1 MANPHTNKTEKS
13 IGMIGLVG
21 PGGAGKSTAG
31 AILARRLGVSLIDL
45 DEEFIE
51 NVGDI
56 SLYIGDHGYDAYCER
71 NVNVY
76 LKATRLI
83 ESNAVLVLSS
93 GFMTYRSDIHPE
105 YKSCLQ
111 DIATGTLTFVLLPS
125 LDFEVCVAETVRRQ
139 RLRSF
144 ARSEQH
150 EEEVIRNRFSVY
162 ANIPAKKVETMC
174 TVEEVVDQLVN
185 EIAGASNGQ

>member
-1 MANPHTNKTEKS
+1 
-13 IGMIGLVG
+13 MIRLVG

-31 AILARRLGVSLIDL
+31 AILARRLGISLIDL
-45 DEEFIE
+45 DEVFIE

-56 SLYIGDHGYDAYCER
+56 SRHIGEHGYDVYCER

-76 LKATRLI
+76 LEVTRLI

-93 GFMTYRSDIHPE
+93 GFLTYSSDIHPE

-125 LDFEVCVAETVRRQ
+125 LEFEVCVAETVRRQ
-139 RLRSF
+139 RMRPF
-144 ARSEQH
+144 ARSERR
-150 EEEVIRNRFSVY
+150 EEEVIRTRFSVY

-174 TVEEVVDQLVN
+174 TVDEVVDQLVN
-185 EIAGASNGQ
+185 EIVGATKEY